1 MMDELRARAANGY
14 LEAKVRS
21 ASPVELISMLYEGLV
36 RELRVAVSC
45 LAKGDAAG
53 RGMAI
58 GHAVGI
64 LGELRG
70 SLNHQTGGEI
80 ATNLERL
87 YAFWTGRIT
96 EANIRSMRAP
106 IDEVLAQLEPLRAA
120 WDQGVLAAARGAT
133 PAQVAA
139 ISSPASPRPAAAAM
153 LARAVGSGR

>member
-1 MMDELRARAANGY
+1 MDDLRARAASGY

-45 LAKGDAAG
+45 LEKGDVAA
-53 RGMAI
+53 RGLAV

-64 LGELRG
+64 LGELR
-70 SLNHQTGGEI
+70 SSVNHETGGEI

-96 EANIRSMRAP
+96 EANIRSVRGP
-106 IDEVLAQLEPLRAA
+106 IDTVLAQLEPLRAA

-133 PAQVAA
+133 AAQVAA
-139 ISSPASPRPAAAAM
+139 VAVSASPRPAAAAA
-153 LARAVGSGR
+153 LARAAGGAR

>member
-1 MMDELRARAANGY
+1 MDDMRARAASGY

-45 LAKGDAAG
+45 LAKGDIAG
-53 RGMAI
+53 RGMAVGRAI
-58 GHAVGI
+58 GI

-120 WDQGVLAAARGAT
+120 WDQGVLAAARGASA
-133 PAQVAA
+133 AQVATVTGQA
-139 ISSPASPRPAAAAM
+139 PARPAAAAA
-153 LARAVGSGR
+153 LARAAGGGR